1 MELITGIYFIIGTII
16 GIILGYAIILYIKES
31 IAFNKLWKKSGLTI
45 VILLIG
51 LSSQAQLRQPQPK
64 HNFKPLIER
73 QKIQEKRVIAVIA
86 TNLAIFAVQEYAL
99 HTNNKQLRQ
108 SCTAAYFGV
117 NAVGATWILSS
128 STIMDNRK
136 FKVRFKQN
144 NRWLYR

>member
-16 GIILGYAIILYIKES
+16 GIVLGYAIVSYIKES
-31 IAFNKLWKKSGLTI
+31 IAFNKMWKKSGLTI

-64 HNFKPLIER
+64 YNSRPLIER
-73 QKIQEKRVIAVIA
+73 QKTQEKRVITMIAV
-86 TNLAIFAVQEYAL
+86 NLAIFAVQEYAL

-117 NAVGATWILSS
+117 NAVGATWVLSS
-128 STIMDNRK
+128 STITDNR
-136 FKVRFKQN
+136 RFKTRFKEN
-144 NRWLYR
+144 NKWSYR